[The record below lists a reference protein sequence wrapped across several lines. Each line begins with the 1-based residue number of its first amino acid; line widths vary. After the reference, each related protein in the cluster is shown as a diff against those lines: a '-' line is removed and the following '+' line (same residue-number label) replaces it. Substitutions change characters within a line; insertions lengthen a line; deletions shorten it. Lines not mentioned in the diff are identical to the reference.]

1 MTNSTSTHY
10 LMWSTITRYILT
22 YRRFWIL
29 FLLLI
34 TALMCVLGTR
44 LQLSYQVARVLPL
57 SDSTQLQYE
66 RFKQRFG
73 ADGTLMVVGW
83 QNDRW
88 FDLPVYQGWYDMTEQ
103 VRRLPGVKDVLS
115 TARLYTIEKQD
126 TTWAIRQVVRQRPQ
140 SRLEVD
146 SLQKQVLDL
155 PFYEGLLFNPKSKA
169 TLMAI
174 SFDEKKLN
182 SRERIAIVGTI
193 RQYGSAF
200 ARKNNIELHYSGLP
214 SIRTEV
220 MKKVSGEMKLFMA
233 LAAGVTG
240 LMVWLMFRSL
250 RVVGISL
257 LVVAIGVCVSIG
269 TLAAF
274 GYEITLLT
282 GLLPPLLIV
291 IGVPNCIFLINKY
304 HEELAQHGQKQ
315 QALETMIREIGLSSL
330 LANVTTAIGFGVFY
344 FTNSR
349 LLMEFGVVAAICVM
363 AVYVICLLLV
373 PIILS
378 YLPVPKVNEGQTLQ
392 ESRWRGLL
400 TGIIHWVQYRRPLI
414 YGVITVITIIS
425 SLGLTLIRVEGY
437 IVDDLPKNDPVYT
450 DLKFIEQQ
458 FKGALPLEV
467 MIDTG
472 QPNGVF
478 AEAGRALYKIRALER
493 LMDDYPEFSK
503 PRSIVDAIRFAYQ
516 AYRGGDP
523 RYFVLPPAME
533 LQKMAGNAPLAG
545 KQSSIAQ
552 SLLDSSRQITR
563 VSYQIADVGSIRL
576 QQLLA
581 NLRPRLD
588 SLFAGTPYKVN
599 LTGHS
604 LVFLKSNDYLL
615 GNLYES
621 LLIAI
626 LLIALVGMILFRSVP
641 IIILS
646 KLPCLIPLVVTAGIM
661 GYTNIAFK
669 PSTIL
674 IFSIAFGLASDGTVY
689 FLTSYRRQLQ
699 KGMEPLAA
707 ISAAIHETGISLIYT
722 ALVLAGGFAVFAAS
736 SFGGTA
742 ALGILVA
749 TTVLMACLTNLV
761 LLPALLLTL
770 KRYRV

>member
-1 MTNSTSTHY
+1 
-10 LMWSTITRYILT
+10 MWSKITRTLLAYRLFWVGAMVLLT
-22 YRRFWIL
+22 AVMAF
-29 FLLLI
+29 
-34 TALMCVLGTR
+34 LGTR
-44 LQLSYQVARVLPL
+44 IQLSYQIARVLPL
-57 SDSTQLQYE
+57 SDSTQYQYE

-83 QNDRW
+83 QDNRW
-88 FDLPVYQGWYDMTEQ
+88 FDLPVYQSWYDMNEK
-103 VRRLPGVKDVLS
+103 VRKLGGVKEAMS
-115 TARLYTIEKQD
+115 ITHLYTIDKPD
-126 TTWAIRQVVRQRPQ
+126 SGWSIRPLISKRPQ
-140 SRLEVD
+140 TQAEVD
-146 SLQKQVLDL
+146 SLKSQVLSL
-155 PFYEGLLFNPKSKA
+155 PFYEGLLYNPKSHA

-182 SRERIAIVGTI
+182 SRDRIAIVETI
-193 RQYGSAF
+193 RQYGKEFSE
-200 ARKNNIELHYSGLP
+200 KHNIQIHYSGLP

-233 LAAGVTG
+233 LAALVTG
-240 LMVWLMFRSL
+240 LMVWLMFRSF
-250 RVVGISL
+250 RVVWISL
-257 LVVAIGVCVSIG
+257 TVVIMGVSVCIG

-282 GLLPPLLIV
+282 GMLPPLLIV
-291 IGVPNCIFLINKY
+291 IGVPNCIFLVNKY
-304 HEELAQHGQKQ
+304 HEELAVHGDKQ
-315 QALETMIREIGLSSL
+315 RALEVMIRQIGLSAL

-349 LLMEFGVVAAICVM
+349 LLMEFGVVAAICVL
-363 AVYVICLLLV
+363 AVYVICMIMV

-378 YLPVPKVNEGQTLQ
+378 YLPVPSDSGGHTLSEG
-392 ESRWRGLL
+392 RWRGLL
-400 TGIIHWVQYRRPLI
+400 NRVDFLVHNRRKLI
-414 YGVITVITIIS
+414 YSIITVITIIS
-425 SLGLTLIRVEGY
+425 ALGLFMVRVEGY
-437 IVDDLPKNDPVYT
+437 VVDDLPKNDPVYE
-450 DLKFIEQQ
+450 DLRFVEQQ
-458 FKGALPLEV
+458 FKGALPLEI

-472 QPNGVF
+472 KPKGAF
-478 AEAGRALYKIRALER
+478 ADAGRALYKVRALER

-503 PRSIVDAIRFAYQ
+503 PSSLVDVIRFGYQ

-523 RYFVLPPAME
+523 KYFVLPPAME
-533 LQKMAGNAPLAG
+533 LKKLAEDSPLGTGNN
-545 KQSSIAQ
+545 QSSLAK
-552 SLLDSSRQITR
+552 SLMDSTQQTIR
-563 VSYQIADVGSIRL
+563 VSYQMADIGSIRL
-576 QQLLA
+576 QKTM
-581 NLRPRLD
+581 NSLRPRID
-588 SLFAGTPYKVN
+588 SLFAGTPYKVS

-621 LLIAI
+621 LVIAI
-626 LLIALVGMILFRSVP
+626 LLIALVGMVLFRSVP

-661 GYTNIAFK
+661 GYTDIAFK

-689 FLTSYRRQLQ
+689 FLTSYRRQLSL
-699 KGMEPLAA
+699 GLEPPAA
-707 ISAAIHETGISLIYT
+707 ITGAIHETGISLIYT
-722 ALVLAGGFAVFAAS
+722 ALVLAGGFVVFAAS

-761 LLPALLLTL
+761 LLPALLLSL

>member
-1 MTNSTSTHY
+1 
-10 LMWSTITRYILT
+10 MWSKITRTLLAYRLFWVGAMVLLT
-22 YRRFWIL
+22 AVMAF
-29 FLLLI
+29 
-34 TALMCVLGTR
+34 LGTR
-44 LQLSYQVARVLPL
+44 IQLSYQIARVLPL
-57 SDSTQLQYE
+57 SDSTQYQYE

-83 QNDRW
+83 QDNRW
-88 FDLPVYQGWYDMTEQ
+88 FDLPVYQSWYDMNEM
-103 VRRLPGVKDVLS
+103 VRKLSGVKEAMS
-115 TARLYTIEKQD
+115 ITHLYTIEKPD
-126 TTWAIRQVVRQRPQ
+126 SGWTIRPLISKRPETQ
-140 SRLEVD
+140 TEAD
-146 SLQKQVLDL
+146 SLKNQVLSL
-155 PFYEGLLFNPKSKA
+155 PFYEGLLYNPKSHA

-182 SRERIAIVGTI
+182 SRDRIAIVETI
-193 RQYGSAF
+193 RQYGKEFSE
-200 ARKNNIELHYSGLP
+200 KHNIRIHYSGLP

-233 LAAGVTG
+233 LAAAVTG
-240 LMVWLMFRSL
+240 LMVWLMFRSI
-250 RVVGISL
+250 RVVWISL
-257 LVVAIGVCVSIG
+257 TVVIMGVSVCIG

-282 GLLPPLLIV
+282 GMLPPLLIV
-291 IGVPNCIFLINKY
+291 IGVPNCIFLVNKY
-304 HEELAQHGQKQ
+304 HEELAAHGDKQ
-315 QALETMIREIGLSSL
+315 RALEVMVRQIGLSAL

-349 LLMEFGVVAAICVM
+349 LLMEFGVVAAICVL
-363 AVYVICLLLV
+363 AVYVICMIMV

-378 YLPVPKVNEGQTLQ
+378 YLPVPSDSGGHTLSEG
-392 ESRWRGLL
+392 RWRRLL
-400 TGIIHWVQYRRPLI
+400 NRVDFLVHNRRKLI
-414 YGVITVITIIS
+414 YGTITVVTIIS
-425 SLGLTLIRVEGY
+425 ALGLFMVRVEGY
-437 IVDDLPKNDPVYT
+437 VVDDLPKNDPVYE
-450 DLKFIEQQ
+450 DLRFVEQQ
-458 FKGALPLEV
+458 FKGALPLEI

-472 QPNGVF
+472 KPKGAF
-478 AEAGRALYKIRALER
+478 ADAGRALYKVRALER

-503 PRSIVDAIRFAYQ
+503 PSSLVDVIRFGYQ

-523 RYFVLPPAME
+523 KYFVLPPAME
-533 LQKMAGNAPLAG
+533 LKKLAENSPLGTGNN
-545 KQSSIAQ
+545 QSSLAK
-552 SLLDSSRQITR
+552 SLMDSTQQTIR
-563 VSYQIADVGSIRL
+563 VSYQMADIGSIRL
-576 QQLLA
+576 QKTM
-581 NLRPRLD
+581 NSLRPRID
-588 SLFAGTPYKVN
+588 SLFAGTPYKVS

-621 LLIAI
+621 LVIAI
-626 LLIALVGMILFRSVP
+626 LLIALVGMVLFRSVP

-661 GYTNIAFK
+661 GYTDIAFK

-689 FLTSYRRQLQ
+689 FLTSYRRQLSL
-699 KGMEPLAA
+699 GLEPPAA
-707 ISAAIHETGISLIYT
+707 ITGAIHETGISLIYT
-722 ALVLAGGFAVFAAS
+722 ALVLAGGFVVFAAS

-761 LLPALLLTL
+761 LLPALLLSL

>member
-1 MTNSTSTHY
+1 
-10 LMWSTITRYILT
+10 MWSKITRTLLAYRLFWVGAMVLLT
-22 YRRFWIL
+22 AVMAF
-29 FLLLI
+29 
-34 TALMCVLGTR
+34 LGTR
-44 LQLSYQVARVLPL
+44 IQLSYQIARVLPL
-57 SDSTQLQYE
+57 SDSTQYQYE

-83 QNDRW
+83 QDNRW
-88 FDLPVYQGWYDMTEQ
+88 FDLPVYQSWYDMNEK
-103 VRRLPGVKDVLS
+103 VRKLGGVKEAMS
-115 TARLYTIEKQD
+115 ITHLYTIDKPD
-126 TTWAIRQVVRQRPQ
+126 SGWSIRPLISKRPQ
-140 SRLEVD
+140 TQAEVD
-146 SLQKQVLDL
+146 SLKSQVLSL
-155 PFYEGLLFNPKSKA
+155 PFYEGLLYNPKSHA

-182 SRERIAIVGTI
+182 SRDRIAIVETI
-193 RQYGSAF
+193 RQYGKEFSE
-200 ARKNNIELHYSGLP
+200 KHNIQIHYSGLP

-220 MKKVSGEMKLFMA
+220 MKKASGEMKLFMA
-233 LAAGVTG
+233 LAALVTG
-240 LMVWLMFRSL
+240 LMVWLMFRSF
-250 RVVGISL
+250 RVVWISL
-257 LVVAIGVCVSIG
+257 TVVIMGVSVCIG

-282 GLLPPLLIV
+282 GMLPPLLIV
-291 IGVPNCIFLINKY
+291 IGVPNCIFLVNKY
-304 HEELAQHGQKQ
+304 HEELAAHGDKQ
-315 QALETMIREIGLSSL
+315 RALEVMIRQIGLSAL

-349 LLMEFGVVAAICVM
+349 LLMEFGVVAAICVL
-363 AVYVICLLLV
+363 AVYVICMIMV

-378 YLPVPKVNEGQTLQ
+378 YLPVPSDSGGHTLSEG
-392 ESRWRGLL
+392 RWRGLL
-400 TGIIHWVQYRRPLI
+400 NRVDFLVHNRRKLI
-414 YGVITVITIIS
+414 YSIITVITIIS
-425 SLGLTLIRVEGY
+425 ALGLFMVRVEGY
-437 IVDDLPKNDPVYT
+437 VVDDLPKNDPVYE
-450 DLKFIEQQ
+450 DLRFVEQQ
-458 FKGALPLEV
+458 FKGALPLEI

-472 QPNGVF
+472 KPKGAF
-478 AEAGRALYKIRALER
+478 ADAGRALYKVRALER

-503 PRSIVDAIRFAYQ
+503 PSSLVDVIRFGYQ

-523 RYFVLPPAME
+523 KYFVLPPAME
-533 LQKMAGNAPLAG
+533 LKKLAEDSPLGTGNN
-545 KQSSIAQ
+545 QSSLAK
-552 SLLDSSRQITR
+552 SLMDSTQQTIR
-563 VSYQIADVGSIRL
+563 VSYQMADIGSIRL
-576 QQLLA
+576 QKTM
-581 NLRPRLD
+581 NSLRPRID
-588 SLFAGTPYKVN
+588 SLFAGTPYKVS

-621 LLIAI
+621 LVIAI
-626 LLIALVGMILFRSVP
+626 LLIALVGMVLFRSVP

-661 GYTNIAFK
+661 GYTDIAFK

-689 FLTSYRRQLQ
+689 FLTSYRRQLSL
-699 KGMEPLAA
+699 GLEPPAA
-707 ISAAIHETGISLIYT
+707 ITGAIHETGISLIYT
-722 ALVLAGGFAVFAAS
+722 ALVLAGGFVVFAAS

-761 LLPALLLTL
+761 LLPALLLSL

>member
-1 MTNSTSTHY
+1 
-10 LMWSTITRYILT
+10 MWSVITRYILT

-29 FLLLI
+29 LLLLI

-126 TTWAIRQVVRQRPQ
+126 TTWAIRQVVSQRPQ
-140 SRLEVD
+140 NQLEVD

-200 ARKNNIELHYSGLP
+200 ARKNNIDIHYSGLP

-304 HEELAQHGQKQ
+304 HEELALHGQKQ

-378 YLPVPKVNEGQTLQ
+378 YLPAPKVNEGQTLQ

-576 QQLLA
+576 QHLLT

-661 GYTNIAFK
+661 GYTDIAFK